1 MAVIQQTKKL
11 NFRNQSNCRKVCRN
25 LE

>member
-11 NFRNQSNCRKVCRN
+11 NFRNQSNRRKVCRN

>member
-1 MAVIQQTKKL
+1 MAVIKQTKKL
-11 NFRNQSNCRKVCRN
+11 NFRNQSNRRKVCRN

>member
-11 NFRNQSNCRKVCRN
+11 NFRNQSNHRKVCRN